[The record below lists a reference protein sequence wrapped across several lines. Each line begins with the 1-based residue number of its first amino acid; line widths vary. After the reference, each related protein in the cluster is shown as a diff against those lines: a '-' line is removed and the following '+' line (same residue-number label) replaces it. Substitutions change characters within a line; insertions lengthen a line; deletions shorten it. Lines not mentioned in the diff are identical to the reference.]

1 MSDIEIRRVSNET
14 EKIKFIK
21 FPWKIYKGDDN
32 WVPPLIFDVRNNLN
46 TNKNPF
52 FRHAKAEFWLA
63 YKDGKPAGRISGIIN
78 HNHNKQYNDKTGFF
92 GFFESIDDKDVSN
105 RLFDTVGEFLRN
117 EGMDTMRGPINL
129 STNDEVGLLID
140 GFDTPPV
147 IMMTYNP
154 KYYIDL
160 IEHYGFEKAKD
171 VYAYKTDKSI
181 TDNKPVMDKLK
192 RISDIVQKK
201 ENIKI
206 RKIDIEDFENELL
219 RVKEIYNN
227 AWIENWGFVPMTD
240 EEFTH
245 IAKIFK
251 QIIDKDLVYFAEV
264 NGKPVGF
271 SLALPDWNIVF
282 KKLNGRLFP
291 FGIIKFLLNKR
302 KIDRI
307 RIITM
312 GIMKEYHRKGIEAVF
327 IKDTILIGIEKRYNK
342 ADISW
347 ILEDN
352 IPMIQTAEKLD
363 LIRYKTYRIYDKKVG

>member
-63 YKDGKPAGRISGIIN
+63 YKDGKPAGRISGITN

-291 FGIIKFLLNKR
+291 FGIIKFLLYRR

>member
-1 MSDIEIRRVSNET
+1 
-14 EKIKFIK
+14 
-21 FPWKIYKGDDN
+21 
-32 WVPPLIFDVRNNLN
+32 
-46 TNKNPF
+46 
-52 FRHAKAEFWLA
+52 
-63 YKDGKPAGRISGIIN
+63 
-78 HNHNKQYNDKTGFF
+78 
-92 GFFESIDDKDVSN
+92 
-105 RLFDTVGEFLRN
+105 
-117 EGMDTMRGPINL
+117 
-129 STNDEVGLLID
+129 
-140 GFDTPPV
+140 
-147 IMMTYNP
+147 MTYNP

-291 FGIIKFLLNKR
+291 FGIIKFLLYRR

>member
-63 YKDGKPAGRISGIIN
+63 YKDGKPAGRISGITN

>member
-63 YKDGKPAGRISGIIN
+63 YKDGKPAGRISGITN

-192 RISDIVQKK
+192 R
-201 ENIKI
+201 
-206 RKIDIEDFENELL
+206 
-219 RVKEIYNN
+219 
-227 AWIENWGFVPMTD
+227 
-240 EEFTH
+240 
-245 IAKIFK
+245 
-251 QIIDKDLVYFAEV
+251 
-264 NGKPVGF
+264 
-271 SLALPDWNIVF
+271 
-282 KKLNGRLFP
+282 
-291 FGIIKFLLNKR
+291 
-302 KIDRI
+302 
-307 RIITM
+307 
-312 GIMKEYHRKGIEAVF
+312 
-327 IKDTILIGIEKRYNK
+327 
-342 ADISW
+342 
-347 ILEDN
+347 
-352 IPMIQTAEKLD
+352 
-363 LIRYKTYRIYDKKVG
+363 

>member
-92 GFFESIDDKDVSN
+92 GFFESIDDKNVSN

-181 TDNKPVMDKLK
+181 ADNKPVMDKLK

-291 FGIIKFLLNKR
+291 FGIIKFLLNRK